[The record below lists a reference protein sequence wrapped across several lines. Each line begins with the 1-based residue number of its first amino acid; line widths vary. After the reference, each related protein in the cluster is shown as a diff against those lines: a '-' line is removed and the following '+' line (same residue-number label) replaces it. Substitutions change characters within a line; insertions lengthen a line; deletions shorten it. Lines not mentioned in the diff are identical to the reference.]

1 MTQKGSAGS
10 PLSRGR
16 HQFCASYCPVR
27 VSPLVPLP
35 SMTKEDSSSHA
46 RHVAARKIARK
57 AGELAHD
64 YFARRGALAVETKG
78 AQDYV
83 SQADRAVETL
93 IRAELVEE
101 FPDDAFLGEE
111 TAASFA
117 GDEER
122 IWIVDPIDGT
132 HNFLRG
138 AHYYCVSIAFVAH
151 GRREIGVVFDPEHD
165 ELFHARREHGA
176 WRTHRGRDD
185 RLRVSDSTSLASAL
199 VCLGHHDRYP
209 EPRVLAIRQALMD
222 AGTAVRS
229 LGAGALQ
236 LAHVAAG
243 RYDAFVELSL
253 NAWDAMAGL
262 LLIEEASG
270 FTAPFPGPK
279 GLRTPAPVLGCARG
293 IADPLMRIVGAW

>member
-1 MTQKGSAGS
+1 M
-10 PLSRGR
+10 
-16 HQFCASYCPVR
+16 
-27 VSPLVPLP
+27 
-35 SMTKEDSSSHA
+35 SMKNDAMSMHA
-46 RHVAARKIARK
+46 RHVAARRIARK

-64 YFARRGALAVETKG
+64 YFSRRGALAVETKG

-83 SQADRAVETL
+83 SQADRAVEAL
-93 IRAELVEE
+93 IRAQLARE

-117 GDEER
+117 GGEER

-138 AHYYCVSIAFVAH
+138 AHYYCVSIAFVAQ
-151 GRREIGVVFDPEHD
+151 GQREIGVVFDPEHD

-176 WRTHRGRDD
+176 WRTHRGKDD
-185 RLRVSDSTSLASAL
+185 RIRVGDCTSLASAF

-209 EPRVLAIRQALMD
+209 DPRVMAIRQALMD
-222 AGTAVRS
+222 AGSAVRN

-262 LLIEEASG
+262 LLIEEGGG
-270 FTAPFPGPK
+270 FTAPFPGPG
-279 GLRTPAPVLGCARG
+279 GLRMPAPVLGCARG
-293 IADPLMRIVGAW
+293 IADSMTRIVGAW

>member
-1 MTQKGSAGS
+1 M
-10 PLSRGR
+10 
-16 HQFCASYCPVR
+16 
-27 VSPLVPLP
+27 
-35 SMTKEDSSSHA
+35 MNDESSNQA
-46 RHVAARKIARK
+46 RHVAARAIARK

-64 YFARRGALAVETKG
+64 YFSRRATLAVESKG

-93 IRAELVEE
+93 IRTELARE

-122 IWIVDPIDGT
+122 IWVVDPIDGT

-138 AHYYCVSIAFVAH
+138 AHYYCVSIAYVEK

-165 ELFHARREHGA
+165 ELFHARRERGA
-176 WRTHRGRDD
+176 WRTHRGGED
-185 RLRVSDSTSLASAL
+185 RLRVSECSSLERAFI
-199 VCLGHHDRYP
+199 CFGHHDRHP
-209 EPRVLAIRQALMD
+209 EPRMISMRQALMD
-222 AGTAVRS
+222 AGTAVRNM
-229 LGAGALQ
+229 GAGALQ

-243 RYDAFVELSL
+243 RYDGFVELSL

-262 LLIEEASG
+262 LLIDEAGG
-270 FTAPFPGPK
+270 FTAPFPGPS
-279 GLRTPAPVLGCARG
+279 GLRTPAPVLGCSPG
-293 IADPLMRIVGAW
+293 IAEPMLRIVGMWQ

>member
-1 MTQKGSAGS
+1 MTQDDLA
-10 PLSRGR
+10 LRSR
-16 HQFCASYCPVR
+16 
-27 VSPLVPLP
+27 
-35 SMTKEDSSSHA
+35 D
-46 RHVAARKIARK
+46 AAAQRIARQ

-64 YFARRGALAVETKG
+64 YFSRRGTLTVEAKG
-78 AQDYV
+78 RQDYV

-93 IRAELVEE
+93 IRAELSRE

-111 TAASFA
+111 TAATFS
-117 GDEER
+117 GDEDR

-138 AHYYCVSIAFVAH
+138 AYYYCVSIAYVQN

-165 ELFHARREHGA
+165 ELFHARRDHGA
-176 WRTHRGRDD
+176 WRTHAAGED
-185 RLRVSDSTSLASAL
+185 RMLVNDCTSLARAF
-199 VCLGHHDRYP
+199 VCLGHHDRHR
-209 EPRVLAIRQALMD
+209 EPRVIAIRQALMD
-222 AGTAVRS
+222 EGTAVRS

-262 LLIEEASG
+262 LLIDEAGG

-279 GLRTPAPVLGCARG
+279 GLRTPAPVLGCTPG
-293 IADPLMRIVGAW
+293 IADAMVRVVGKW

>member
-1 MTQKGSAGS
+1 M
-10 PLSRGR
+10 PNDDDLSI
-16 HQFCASYCPVR
+16 
-27 VSPLVPLP
+27 
-35 SMTKEDSSSHA
+35 HA
-46 RHVAARKIARK
+46 RHAAAQRIARK

-64 YFARRGALAVETKG
+64 YFARRGALAVESKG

-83 SQADRAVETL
+83 SQADRAVESL
-93 IRAELVEE
+93 IRAELIRE

-138 AHYYCVSIAFVAH
+138 AYYYCVSIAYVEQ

-176 WRTHRGRDD
+176 WRTQLGREG
-185 RLRVSDSTSLASAL
+185 RLGVSDCTSLESAL
-199 VCLGHHDRYP
+199 VCLGHHDRFP
-209 EPRVLAIRQALMD
+209 DSRVMAIRQALMD
-222 AGTAVRS
+222 AGAAVRNM
-229 LGAGALQ
+229 GAGALQ

-262 LLIEEASG
+262 LLIEEAGG
-270 FTAPFPGPK
+270 FIAPFPGPG

-293 IADPLMRIVGAW
+293 IADPMLRIVGAW

>member
-1 MTQKGSAGS
+1 MTQDD
-10 PLSRGR
+10 LSLRSR
-16 HQFCASYCPVR
+16 
-27 VSPLVPLP
+27 
-35 SMTKEDSSSHA
+35 D
-46 RHVAARKIARK
+46 AAAQRIARR

-64 YFARRGALAVETKG
+64 YFSRRGTLAVEAKG
-78 AQDYV
+78 TQDYV

-93 IRAELVEE
+93 IRAELARE
-101 FPDDAFLGEE
+101 FPHDAFLGEE
-111 TAASFA
+111 TAASFS
-117 GDEER
+117 GSEER

-138 AHYYCVSIAFVAH
+138 AHYYCVSIAYVEH

-165 ELFHARREHGA
+165 ELFHARRDRGA
-176 WRTHRGRDD
+176 WRTHGAGEE
-185 RLRVSDSTSLASAL
+185 RLRVTDCTSLASAL

-209 EPRVLAIRQALMD
+209 EPRVMAIRQALMD
-222 AGTAVRS
+222 AGAAVRS

-262 LLIEEASG
+262 ILIDEAGG
-270 FTAPFPGPK
+270 FTGPFPGPK

-293 IADPLMRIVGAW
+293 IADSMVRIVGAW

>member
-1 MTQKGSAGS
+1 
-10 PLSRGR
+10 
-16 HQFCASYCPVR
+16 
-27 VSPLVPLP
+27 
-35 SMTKEDSSSHA
+35 MTKDDLSLHA
-46 RHVAARKIARK
+46 RDVAAQEIARK

-64 YFARRGALAVETKG
+64 YFSRRGALAVESKG

-93 IRAELVEE
+93 IRAELARE
-101 FPDDAFLGEE
+101 FPEDAFLGEE

-117 GDEER
+117 GGEER

-165 ELFHARREHGA
+165 ELFHARRERGA
-176 WRTHRGRDD
+176 WRTHRGGED
-185 RLRVSDSTSLASAL
+185 RLRVSDCTSLASAF

-209 EPRVLAIRQALMD
+209 EPRVMAIRQALMD

-262 LLIEEASG
+262 LLIEEADG
-270 FTAPFPGPK
+270 FTAPFPGPS

-293 IADPLMRIVGAW
+293 IADPLMRIVGAWKEAGSA

>member
-1 MTQKGSAGS
+1 LKDDS
-10 PLSRGR
+10 PL
-16 HQFCASYCPVR
+16 
-27 VSPLVPLP
+27 
-35 SMTKEDSSSHA
+35 HA
-46 RHVAARKIARK
+46 RDLAAQRIARK

-64 YFARRGALAVETKG
+64 YFSRRGTLAVESKG

-93 IRAELVEE
+93 IRAELLRE

-111 TAASFA
+111 TSGSFT
-117 GDEER
+117 GGEER

-138 AHYYCVSIAFVAH
+138 AHYYCVSIAYVES

-165 ELFHARREHGA
+165 ELFHARRGHGA
-176 WRTHRGRDD
+176 WRTHREGEDGIRANDC
-185 RLRVSDSTSLASAL
+185 TSLADAF
-199 VCLGHHDRYP
+199 VCLGHHDRYA
-209 EPRVLAIRQALMD
+209 EPRVMAIRQALMD

-262 LLIEEASG
+262 LLVEEAGG

-293 IADPLMRIVGAW
+293 IAAAMTRIVGAWPASGSEPRR